1 MEEEELEFYLQHTG
15 AVQVSNLSK
24 QDLKNLIAT
33 GESSFLE
40 FKHKVASPE
49 KLAKEIAAFANSNG
63 GKILIGVADNGEM
76 VGIES
81 YMEEEFWITQ
91 AAEDCC
97 IPIPEINIELVSYSG
112 TDILLINVPA
122 AEKKPIYVKG
132 KKRRTVYVRRADES
146 VVASDEMVD
155 ILKNGSSNEGI
166 TFEYGENERLLFR
179 FLNEYGEITLE
190 RFSIIINKTTHT
202 SAKILVNLVSAGV
215 LDLFEKDGVVHY
227 TFSKKSA

>member
-1 MEEEELEFYLQHTG
+1 MKDELEFYLQHTG
-15 AVQVSNLSK
+15 AVQISDLSK
-24 QDLKNLIAT
+24 QDLKNLIST

-49 KLAKEIAAFANSNG
+49 KLAKEIAAFANSKG

-97 IPIPEINIELVSYSG
+97 TPIPEISIELVSFSG
-112 TDILLINVPA
+112 TDILLVDVPEA
-122 AEKKPIYVKG
+122 DEKPVYVKG
-132 KKRRTVYVRRADES
+132 KKRRTAYVRRADES
-146 VVASDEMVD
+146 VVASDEIVSVM
-155 ILKNGSSNEGI
+155 KNGSSEEGI
-166 TFEYGENERLLFR
+166 TFEYGEKERLLFR
-179 FLNEYGEITLE
+179 FLNEYSEITVE
-190 RFSIIINKTTHT
+190 RFSILINTTT
-202 SAKILVNLVSAGV
+202 YTAAKILINLVSAGV
-215 LDLFEKDGVVHY
+215 LDLFEKDGVAHY